1 MGYVQSV
8 LSTLLCHTGWKP
20 PLVLHPTLLVMLVSG
35 GTSSHFK
42 RCSHLSHLRS
52 RKASRLGRVWW
63 SFERQTWTFWAKTPQ
78 CIAFLYYPHCL
89 ASLVVTNRIQEQDSM
104 KWTWETPQ
112 IFLMTLTHDSHVS
125 LMMTQND
132 LERSD
137 EFSKYSQLSSKE
149 VLPIPHLN
157 SQSVLLQ
164 LPIWLLCV
172 HLLPK
177 RIILGIFCNA
187 QHGKMM
193 PVSRLRQSPAP
204 ALSNP
209 PVSSC
214 VRLTRN
220 SVGVSKFDEKNN
232 TTKQIKT

>member
-1 MGYVQSV
+1 MFDDL
-8 LSTLLCHTGWKP
+8 LSDRLGLFEQRH
-20 PLVLHPTLLVMLVSG
+20 HN
-35 GTSSHFK
+35 
-42 RCSHLSHLRS
+42 
-52 RKASRLGRVWW
+52 ASRSFTILTVWHHW
-63 SFERQTWTFWAKTPQ
+63 LWPIGFK
-78 CIAFLYYPHCL
+78 
-89 ASLVVTNRIQEQDSM
+89 NRIQWSELE
-104 KWTWETPQ
+104 KTPQ

-132 LERSD
+132 LEKSD

-164 LPIWLLCV
+164 LPIWFLCV

-187 QHGKMM
+187 QHDKMM

-214 VRLTRN
+214 FRLTRN
-220 SVGVSKFDEKNN
+220 SGGVSKFDEK
-232 TTKQIKT
+232 TT